1 MCALIFAGSS
11 VVALLPPHAFHVH
24 TWKGGEIPEQSQDTK
39 YKVVQK
45 KKIRLFLL
53 RSSSDCSGPLT
64 SCFTKRPQTLCV
76 SPGRIMALSISVVSW
91 GGGGFKVDLIFFI
104 FQLPLVKGSFWAWFS
119 ETCPISETSSPSV
132 LCQHDA
138 SSHLLKSF
146 LALHSC
152 SHLCYSVDSFVN
164 TDLVEAYQN
173 SQVFHGSTMLFSS
186 GLPY

>member
-1 MCALIFAGSS
+1 MCALIFAGSN

-24 TWKGGEIPEQSQDTK
+24 TWKGREIPEQSQDTK

-45 KKIRLFLL
+45 KKIRLLLL

-76 SPGRIMALSISVVSW
+76 SPGRIMALSISVVSL
-91 GGGGFKVDLIFFI
+91 GGVKVDLIFFI
-104 FQLPLVKGSFWAWFS
+104 FQLPLVKGSFWAWF
-119 ETCPISETSSPSV
+119 SETSSPSV

-164 TDLVEAYQN
+164 TDLVEANQN
-173 SQVFHGSTMLFSS
+173 SQVFHSSTMLFSS

>member
-24 TWKGGEIPEQSQDTK
+24 TWKGREIPEQSQDTK

-45 KKIRLFLL
+45 KKIRLLLL

-64 SCFTKRPQTLCV
+64 SCVRGHRHSVFPQGELWRC
-76 SPGRIMALSISVVSW
+76 LSVLLVW
-91 GGGGFKVDLIFFI
+91 GGGFKVDLIFFI
-104 FQLPLVKGSFWAWFS
+104 FQLPLVKGSFWAWF
-119 ETCPISETSSPSV
+119 SETSSPSV

-164 TDLVEAYQN
+164 TDLVEANQN
-173 SQVFHGSTMLFSS
+173 SQVFHSSTMLFSS